1 MPGRG
6 GDGFV
11 FSYKEPTVITITRS
25 LARQLR
31 TVFLR
36 ALRLSSR
43 DAGPNLFLTAGPGGL
58 RVQAQ
63 NTFAAVEHHMQGE
76 FSAEQIS
83 LPFAFLADCAGTK
96 AEPVTLEQESSTKI
110 IVQWTDRKIPQL
122 VKYDVTS
129 GDIPDFPAV
138 PAMMAENDGSL
149 WQALA
154 AAMETADTTPIR
166 LATDCVQLRG
176 NGGKIIATDS
186 RQLLLQAGFSF
197 PWEDDLL
204 VPRTGLFACRDLP
217 ADGPL
222 HVGRSENWLTLQ
234 TGPWTFHLAI
244 DKERRYPTTE
254 SHIQSAE
261 TALTHLQLAQADA
274 EFLAD
279 ALQRLPSDEDDLD
292 HAVTVDLNGQ
302 VIVRAQ
308 GHDSKV
314 PTELVLSRSSASGE
328 NLRFTTNRDYL
339 ARAVKLGFRELHVY
353 GTENPV
359 QAQGPNRVY
368 VWALLGEHGV
378 IRPSRKAV
386 RIDSADGSPQ
396 AGKDADVTPPS
407 RRTTMAKSTKP
418 QPQAA
423 VDETANSN
431 GSGNGSGNGNGVH
444 NGAANGN
451 SQPDAAGST
460 DLIEQAEALRSTL
473 RTATAQ
479 VGDLIAALKQQKK
492 ATRSVQTAL
501 ATLRQLEKVAL

>member
-1 MPGRG
+1 
-6 GDGFV
+6 
-11 FSYKEPTVITITRS
+11 VITITRS

-31 TVFLR
+31 AVFLR

-63 NTFAAVEHHMQGE
+63 NTFAAVEHHMPGE
-76 FSAEQIS
+76 FSAEQVN

-110 IVQWTDRKIPQL
+110 IAQWSDRKIPQL
-122 VKYDVTS
+122 VRYDVTS

-154 AAMETADTTPIR
+154 AAMETTDPTPIR

-176 NGGKIIATDS
+176 SGGKIIATDS

-204 VPRTGLFACRDLP
+204 VPRTGLFTCKDLP

-279 ALQRLPSDEDDLD
+279 ALQRLPSDEDDL
-292 HAVTVDLNGQ
+292 HHTVTIDLNGQ

-308 GHDSKV
+308 GRDSKA
-314 PTELVLSRSSASGE
+314 PTELVLSRSSARGE
-328 NLRFTTNRDYL
+328 NLRFTTNRNYL

-368 VWALLGEHGV
+368 VWAPLGEDGV
-378 IRPSRKAV
+378 IKPSRKAV

-396 AGKDADVTPPS
+396 AGKEAEVTPS
-407 RRTTMAKSTKP
+407 TRRTTTMAKSTKP

-423 VDETANSN
+423 VDETAS
-431 GSGNGSGNGNGVH
+431 SHGSGNGNGNGNH
-444 NGAANGN
+444 NGAPNGN

-473 RTATAQ
+473 RTATTQ